1 MMDLRG
7 ARRRSLTATQEREIQ
22 IDRLLGERFAR
33 GTIRGC
39 AAPSLMTVL
48 AVGVGVGLLG
58 LAGWFIAASA
68 VAGLAVAS
76 TFSFLFPSAGVQALA
91 WARTLARYG
100 ERITTHR
107 ATLDLVA
114 SLRTALFATAVR
126 LPRDRA
132 ADLRSSELIGR
143 LTVDSDAVEQILLRS
158 AFPIIAATAAG
169 FGEIAAFTLLSTW
182 VGAIATAGLTIT
194 AATLVVSARR
204 QVGAPAQTL
213 VAARA
218 GARRALIEAL
228 DGLPELRSFGA
239 ERLAGAEVARHL
251 EIHTGARRRLSKITT
266 VGHSA
271 GTLLADL
278 TLLGVIVAAAGL
290 LGGGSLSTPWFVA
303 VCVVAVA
310 IFEPVNALPGAIV
323 ALARGRAAAARL
335 TELLLTGELSQARAH
350 LPNAA
355 ALCVELALPGQA
367 FEARLRPGDTLLLTG
382 ASGVG
387 KSTVL
392 RAITGSPA
400 SGVEVR
406 LADVDPAT
414 VTPEDIAAR
423 VTLVAQD
430 AHVFDGTIRDNLLL
444 ADPAAGEPE
453 LRDALAAAA
462 LLETVAGFSAGLDTP
477 VGPGGEALSGGQRR
491 RLSVAQGVLRRP
503 AVLLLDEPIDALD
516 SDTAGD
522 LLAGVRAAVPEA
534 VLVLALHDRQVPDL
548 PWIPTHQIQL
558 HHSSVEQLR
567 KQGEKA
573 HVSQ

>member
-1 MMDLRG
+1 MMDLG
-7 ARRRSLTATQEREIQ
+7 SATRRPRTATQEREIQ
-22 IDRLLGERFAR
+22 IDRLLGKRFMR
-33 GTIRGC
+33 TTVRMC

-48 AVGVGVGLLG
+48 AVVVGVALLG

-68 VAGLAVAS
+68 VAGLAAAS

-114 SLRTALFATAVR
+114 ALRTALFATAVH

-143 LTVDSDAVEQILLRS
+143 ITIDSDAVEQTLLRS
-158 AFPIIAATAAG
+158 AFPIAAATAAA
-169 FGEIAAFTLLSTW
+169 FGAIAAFTVLSTS
-182 VGAIATAGLTIT
+182 VGAVATTGLTIT
-194 AATLVVSARR
+194 AVTLVVSARR

-213 VAARA
+213 VSARA
-218 GARRALIEAL
+218 DARRALIEAL

-239 ERLAGAEVARHL
+239 EPLAAAEVARHL
-251 EIHTGARRRLSKITT
+251 EMYAGARRRISRITT
-266 VGHSA
+266 GGHSA

-335 TELLLTGELSQARAH
+335 TELLPVANCRKPRAH
-350 LPNAA
+350 LPKAA

-367 FEARLRPGDTLLLTG
+367 FEAQLRPGDTLLLTG
-382 ASGVG
+382 ASGAG

-400 SGVEVR
+400 SGVQIR
-406 LADVDPAT
+406 LSDIDPAT

-430 AHVFDGTIRDNLLL
+430 AHVFDGTVRDNLLL
-444 ADPAAGEPE
+444 ADPAASEPE

-503 AVLLLDEPIDALD
+503 AVLLLDEPIEALD

-558 HHSSVEQLR
+558 YRSLS
-567 KQGEKA
+567 GA
-573 HVSQ
+573 TT

>member
-1 MMDLRG
+1 MYAG
-7 ARRRSLTATQEREIQ
+7 ARRRIS
-22 IDRLLGERFAR
+22 
-33 GTIRGC
+33 
-39 AAPSLMTVL
+39 
-48 AVGVGVGLLG
+48 
-58 LAGWFIAASA
+58 
-68 VAGLAVAS
+68 
-76 TFSFLFPSAGVQALA
+76 
-91 WARTLARYG
+91 
-100 ERITTHR
+100 RITT
-107 ATLDLVA
+107 
-114 SLRTALFATAVR
+114 
-126 LPRDRA
+126 
-132 ADLRSSELIGR
+132 G
-143 LTVDSDAVEQILLRS
+143 
-158 AFPIIAATAAG
+158 
-169 FGEIAAFTLLSTW
+169 
-182 VGAIATAGLTIT
+182 
-194 AATLVVSARR
+194 
-204 QVGAPAQTL
+204 
-213 VAARA
+213 
-218 GARRALIEAL
+218 
-228 DGLPELRSFGA
+228 
-239 ERLAGAEVARHL
+239 
-251 EIHTGARRRLSKITT
+251 
-266 VGHSA
+266 GHSA

-335 TELLLTGELSQARAH
+335 TELLPVANCRKPRAH
-350 LPNAA
+350 LPKAA

-367 FEARLRPGDTLLLTG
+367 FEAQLRPGDTLLLTG
-382 ASGVG
+382 ASGAG

-400 SGVEVR
+400 SGVQIR
-406 LADVDPAT
+406 LSDIDPAT

-430 AHVFDGTIRDNLLL
+430 AHVFDGTVRDNLLL
-444 ADPAAGEPE
+444 ADPAASEPE

-503 AVLLLDEPIDALD
+503 AVLLLDEPIEALD

-558 HHSSVEQLR
+558 YRSLS
-567 KQGEKA
+567 GA
-573 HVSQ
+573 TT

>member
-1 MMDLRG
+1 VNLYQFSSPATFYPFAGRIAPWFAAAAAVLG
-7 ARRRSLTATQEREIQ
+7 A
-22 IDRLLGERFAR
+22 
-33 GTIRGC
+33 
-39 AAPSLMTVL
+39 
-48 AVGVGVGLLG
+48 
-58 LAGWFIAASA
+58 IAS
-68 VAGLAVAS
+68 
-76 TFSFLFPSAGVQALA
+76 
-91 WARTLARYG
+91 
-100 ERITTHR
+100 
-107 ATLDLVA
+107 
-114 SLRTALFATAVR
+114 
-126 LPRDRA
+126 
-132 ADLRSSELIGR
+132 
-143 LTVDSDAVEQILLRS
+143 
-158 AFPIIAATAAG
+158 
-169 FGEIAAFTLLSTW
+169 FTLLSPLL
-182 VGAIATAGLTIT
+182 GAVATAGLGIT
-194 AATLVVSARR
+194 AATEVVSARP
-204 QVGAPAQTL
+204 QSGAPAQTL
-213 VAARA
+213 VSARA
-218 GARRALIEAL
+218 DARRALIEAL

-239 ERLAGAEVARHL
+239 EPLAAAEVARHL
-251 EIHTGARRRLSKITT
+251 EKYAGARRRISKITT
-266 VGHSA
+266 GGHSA
-271 GTLLADL
+271 GTLFADL

-335 TELLLTGELSQARAH
+335 TELLPEANCRKPRAH
-350 LPNAA
+350 LPKAA

-367 FEARLRPGDTLLLTG
+367 FEAQLRPGDTLLLTG
-382 ASGVG
+382 ASGAG

-400 SGVEVR
+400 SGVQIR
-406 LADVDPAT
+406 LSDIDPAT

-430 AHVFDGTIRDNLLL
+430 AHVFDGTVRDNLLL
-444 ADPAAGEPE
+444 ADPAASEPE

-503 AVLLLDEPIDALD
+503 AVLLLDEPIEALD

-558 HHSSVEQLR
+558 YRSLS
-567 KQGEKA
+567 GA
-573 HVSQ
+573 TT